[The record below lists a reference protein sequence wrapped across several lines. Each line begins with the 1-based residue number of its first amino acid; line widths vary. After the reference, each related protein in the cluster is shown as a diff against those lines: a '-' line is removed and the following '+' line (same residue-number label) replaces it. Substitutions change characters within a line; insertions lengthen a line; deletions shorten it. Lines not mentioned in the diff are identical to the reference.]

1 MPDARYLTKPLTN
14 LVSALEKSDPDKPIR
29 LPRLGMSE
37 IDALTGAIENLS
49 NSATESASRTSK
61 ILAMIHI
68 PIGVFKYQKD
78 GQSVFCSRSLCELM
92 GWPVPEEDTYL
103 TSAEFRGRMEHLRA
117 YQYSGEPAIYRLP
130 GEGSGNRWVQLTWR
144 EEGDTILGAFE
155 DVTRDVEEKRR
166 IEYERDFDIL
176 TDLYNRRA
184 FDQQLRKLFSPARR
198 GRLQVA
204 ALLMLDLDNLK
215 YVNDTYGHDYGDRY
229 IQAFAKCLES
239 FYCCRSVVGRRSGD
253 EFNVFLYGYENQEE
267 LLRMADFAM
276 YSIKHTVKGRIQEF
290 DREDYERNSIL
301 IQGQD
306 ALNRMIDGRLVRYA
320 LQPIVSVADGGVYG
334 YETRIWRPWSS
345 ATAACSPGWSSRSRR
360 GRRPWGTSPAGKST
374 GRSCGTPSWRW
385 TTTVPASTARRC

>member
-1 MPDARYLTKPLTN
+1 MARI
-14 LVSALEKSDPDKPIR
+14 LEVREAD
-29 LPRLGMSE
+29 
-37 IDALTGAIENLS
+37 
-49 NSATESASRTSK
+49 
-61 ILAMIHI
+61 
-68 PIGVFKYQKD
+68 
-78 GQSVFCSRSLCELM
+78 SVAEL
-92 GWPVPEEDTYL
+92 
-103 TSAEFRGRMEHLRA
+103 
-117 YQYSGEPAIYRLP
+117 
-130 GEGSGNRWVQLTWR
+130 
-144 EEGDTILGAFE
+144 E

-253 EFNVFLYGYENQEE
+253 EFNVFLYGYENQEAVRACLKRFRDEVGEASLVLSTGDRMRVRASGGLAWYPRDAGNYEE

-306 ALNRMIDGRLVRYA
+306 ALNRMIDGRLVR
-320 LQPIVSVADGGVYG
+320 IS
-334 YETRIWRPWSS
+334 IS
-345 ATAACSPGWSSRSRR
+345 
-360 GRRPWGTSPAGKST
+360 
-374 GRSCGTPSWRW
+374 
-385 TTTVPASTARRC
+385 